1 MRTLTRAIELMLR
14 VQVAGVDVHS
24 LQCYLDKNGIAV
36 VVSQSLLR
44 VHQVP
49 VKYESNFGWHM
60 VWRSR
65 IVQGD
70 RLAPRKRSGTALFF
84 SQIENCFFSECA
96 FF

>member
-36 VVSQSLLR
+36 VVSQSLSR

-60 VWRSR
+60 V
-65 IVQGD
+65 
-70 RLAPRKRSGTALFF
+70 
-84 SQIENCFFSECA
+84 
-96 FF
+96 